1 MANNLDDILNDDGT
15 QVLPSVEEKSKELHD
30 ANAALLDKISKANDV
45 AQTAANVDLLQQINE
60 RLSGNASKS
69 KARPTTTADGTTAFD
84 KVNVVYLVVGGLLGF
99 MVGMIIV
106 NLLQTELE
114 GSRFDSVSFWV
125 SALVVLMVTGF
136 GVFLGSAAHD
146 KWRK

>member
-1 MANNLDDILNDDGT
+1 MGNLDDILNDDGT

-30 ANAALLDKISKANDV
+30 ANAALIDKISKANDA

-60 RLSGNASKS
+60 RLAGHKTSRQRTRS
-69 KARPTTTADGTTAFD
+69 TTTAGDKTFD
-84 KVNVVYLVVGGLLGF
+84 KVSVVYLVAGGLLGF

-106 NLLQTELE
+106 NLLQTELD